1 MSKVCTDGTNC
12 YIADENGHLTQIT
25 KDGWEQVDGT
35 YYYVENGQLKTDGV
49 YKINGSWYAFAD
61 DGSMHA
67 NWASNQYRAKADGSL
82 YCSEWYQDSN
92 KKWYYYDENA
102 KSVSG
107 SVTIGK
113 DTYQFDTE
121 GVLYTNSVM
130 YQGVGID
137 LYKLTDGNGKLV
149 ETPGWLYGAGD
160 WYYLLYYGSLFTR
173 LQRMDW

>member
-1 MSKVCTDGTNC
+1 MVSGF
-12 YIADENGHLTQIT
+12 Q
-25 KDGWEQVDGT
+25 Q
-35 YYYVENGQLKTDGV
+35 
-49 YKINGSWYAFAD
+49 
-61 DGSMHA
+61 
-67 NWASNQYRAKADGSL
+67 
-82 YCSEWYQDSN
+82 
-92 KKWYYYDENA
+92 KWYYYDENA

-149 ETPGWLYGAGD
+149 ELQV
-160 WYYLLYYGSLFTR
+160 GSMQLVIGI
-173 LQRMDW
+173 MY